1 MYRRELLFIT
11 SCVVALASAACSVE
25 QTRDAE
31 LPDVDIKGGQLPKF
45 DLDPAKV
52 NVGTDTQTV
61 VVPNVD
67 VTPKEGGNP

>member
-25 QTRDAE
+25 QTRDVE
-31 LPDVDIKGGQLPKF
+31 LPDVDVSGGQLPKF
-45 DLDPAKV
+45 DVDPA
-52 NVGTDTQTV
+52 NVDVKMDTQTV
-61 VVPNVD
+61 VVPDVD